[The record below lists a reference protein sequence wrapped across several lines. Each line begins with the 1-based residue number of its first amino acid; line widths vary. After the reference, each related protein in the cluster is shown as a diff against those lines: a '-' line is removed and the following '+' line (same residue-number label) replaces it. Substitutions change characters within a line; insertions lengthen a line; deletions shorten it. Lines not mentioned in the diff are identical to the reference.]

1 MCLFPTAP
9 SGSPG
14 SCAAWPSD
22 LPTCSSSPA
31 ISSQVEPPAV
41 ISFHRLFLSG
51 VSGFLKRG
59 FLAVRSSAHQR
70 DDKLVVVYLPH
81 CGVQGNLTAAEI
93 LCHTVKIDG
102 LAPIAAR
109 SGQKNHG
116 CGPCVHPHRLIL
128 LGNVVEAVDARPR
141 NRAPKNSIVVFF
153 DDKSSPPE
161 RRKFLK
167 FRSRHSHQHS

>member
-31 ISSQVEPPAV
+31 ISSQVESPAV
-41 ISFHRLFLSG
+41 ISFHRLFLSS
-51 VSGFLKRG
+51 VSDFLKRD

-81 CGVQGNLTAAEI
+81 CGVQRNLASMKI
-93 LCHTVKIDG
+93 LRHAVQIDG
-102 LAPIAAR
+102 LATIAAG
-109 SGQKNHG
+109 SG
-116 CGPCVHPHRLIL
+116 
-128 LGNVVEAVDARPR
+128 
-141 NRAPKNSIVVFF
+141 
-153 DDKSSPPE
+153 
-161 RRKFLK
+161 
-167 FRSRHSHQHS
+167 

>member
-41 ISFHRLFLSG
+41 ISSHRLFLSG

-70 DDKLVVVYLPH
+70 DNKLAVVHLPNY
-81 CGVQGNLTAAEI
+81 GVQRNLASMKI
-93 LCHTVKIDG
+93 LRHAVQIDG

-116 CGPCVHPHRLIL
+116 CGPCVHPHRLVL
-128 LGNVVEAVDARPR
+128 LGNVVEAVDARP
-141 NRAPKNSIVVFF
+141 
-153 DDKSSPPE
+153 
-161 RRKFLK
+161 
-167 FRSRHSHQHS
+167 

>member
-70 DDKLVVVYLPH
+70 DDKL
-81 CGVQGNLTAAEI
+81 
-93 LCHTVKIDG
+93 
-102 LAPIAAR
+102 
-109 SGQKNHG
+109 
-116 CGPCVHPHRLIL
+116 
-128 LGNVVEAVDARPR
+128 
-141 NRAPKNSIVVFF
+141 IVVHLPDYGVKGSLFAAMV
-153 DDKSSPPE
+153 
-161 RRKFLK
+161 L
-167 FRSRHSHQHS
+167 RHPG